1 MSRYGGDY
9 GGRGPPAERWTPE
22 RFQRE
27 RGGRQSTVIERDT
40 HYEERDN
47 YSNAGSRRRET
58 SADGYRD
65 RRPPRGGRDRI
76 EDDHFFEKEE
86 RYGPP
91 ARRSGGGRR
100 YEEDE
105 EIDSFVDYKSG
116 RGERERRYEE
126 DRRFSGGRGGPPP
139 PRPGMLIRRQSS
151 LDTFDRKPAPRYGP
165 ARPRSPEVITMPGPG
180 SGRSRRHSPPRY
192 QEREYDDI
200 RIAEPDRYG
209 DEHFRG
215 WRERE
220 IERVRRRRDSS
231 PHERPGREFVEEEEE
246 VIEEKPF
253 PRKGRTRM
261 SAHLLNKKALF
272 DMGYPFEDEFTEQG
286 HFIIILKALDKTLID
301 SVLFRSKEYNERER
315 GNTCSSPK
323 KTPPF
328 LQLLNPPSQNASPT
342 PSKLHHHLPIVEKLS
357 SSAEKSSSTRTHPR
371 SPAPSANGTK

>member
-47 YSNAGSRRRET
+47 YSNAGSRRRES

-65 RRPPRGGRDRI
+65 RRPARGGRDKF
-76 EDDHFFEKEE
+76 EDDRFFEKEE

-116 RGERERRYEE
+116 RGERERRYED
-126 DRRFSGGRGGPPP
+126 DRRFSSGRGPAP

-165 ARPRSPEVITMPGPG
+165 PRPRSPEVITMPGPG
-180 SGRSRRHSPPRY
+180 SGRNRRHSPPRY
-192 QEREYDDI
+192 HERDYEDI

-231 PHERPGREFVEEEEE
+231 PHERPSREFGEEEEE
-246 VIEEKPF
+246 IIEEKPF
-253 PRKGRTRM
+253 PRKGRSRM

-272 DMGYPFEDEFTEQG
+272 DMGYPFEDEFTADG
-286 HFIIILKALDKTLID
+286 HFIVILKALDKTLID

-315 GNTCSSPK
+315 GKTCSSRDS
-323 KTPPF
+323 
-328 LQLLNPPSQNASPT
+328 LISC
-342 PSKLHHHLPIVEKLS
+342 
-357 SSAEKSSSTRTHPR
+357 
-371 SPAPSANGTK
+371 NG